1 MAGTIIADYIRSDA
15 NRISLNVGNTIVASI
30 NASGILSNTGTV
42 LISPTGAIDANN
54 VTAGTLGKSRL
65 PTGSILQVV
74 QTQKTDT
81 FSSQSQ
87 SFVDITGLSVSITP
101 TSATSKILVCMNVM
115 LGGTA
120 HHDLKIVRGSTDIA
134 IGDSA
139 GNRVRGTSH
148 MYRGYSGGVY
158 DISPASMMWLDSP
171 ATTSSTTYKLQV
183 ASPYN
188 AAYVAYINRVATDDD
203 NSYNGRGVSTIT
215 VMEIAA

>member
-1 MAGTIIADYIRSDA
+1 MAGIIKVDQVQSDSNLA
-15 NRISLNVGNTIVASI
+15 FNIAGSNVAFMNATSLQMVGSNVSLA
-30 NASGILSNTGTV
+30 GTNV
-42 LISPTGAIDANN
+42 ITNGKL
-54 VTAGTLGKSRL
+54 VTAGMPVGAV
-65 PTGSILQVV
+65 LQVV

-115 LGGTA
+115 LGGAA

-134 IGDSA
+134 IGDAA

-148 MYRGYSGGVY
+148 MYRGFTGGNY

-171 ATTSSTTYKLQV
+171 ATTLSTTYKLQV

-188 AAYVAYINRVATDDD
+188 ASYIAYINRVATDDD